1 MLREFLDT
9 VFDAL
14 CCGDWMAHLV
24 SWWRVVTGR
33 VTPDDRVRLT
43 TAIQNACEDRGSD
56 V

>member
-33 VTPDDRVRLT
+33 VSSDDRVWLT
-43 TAIQNACEDRGSD
+43 TATQNACEDDAFD